1 MENLI
6 ITKASE
12 VAVKEVEWLWY
23 PYIPYGKVTVLQ
35 GDSGDGIDSN
45 GDITVSGGEMYISGE
60 TTEVT
65 MDSLIYGEGFGMGSA
80 PRIAATNKIKPSAR

>member
-12 VAVKEVEWLWY
+12 VTVKEVEWLWY

-65 MDSLIYGEGFGMGSA
+65 MDSLIYGESFGMGSA
-80 PRIAATNKIKPSAR
+80 PRIAATNNIKPSAR